1 MYNKSTQDKRTS
13 HKSPWKQIAL
23 SFATATGC
31 NMFDLQFHQEML
43 GNRSVSRMKTWGPV
57 LSGYTSIRSM
67 LTMHP
72 LGFSRKMTEFRVE
85 KPPWHQAFGHRL
97 NCFPTFC
104 GMSFFLAKGRIPP
117 KKNLRIEETTRYLRR
132 PLKLRIRFGR
142 VTLTIIMIMS
152 FLHIISISLLNS
164 NNPPAS
170 IKN

>member
-1 MYNKSTQDKRTS
+1 MYCKSTQDKRTS
-13 HKSPWKQIAL
+13 HNSPWKQIAL
-23 SFATATGC
+23 IFATPKGC

-43 GNRSVSRMKTWGPV
+43 GNRSASRIKTWGPV
-57 LSGYTSIRSM
+57 LSGYSPIRSM
-67 LTMHP
+67 FTMHP
-72 LGFSRKMTEFRVE
+72 LRRASPEKWRSFVLK

-104 GMSFFLAKGRIPP
+104 GIPP
-117 KKNLRIEETTRYLRR
+117 KKNLRVEETTRYLRR